1 MTLRISWTLVF
12 ALLIACPAALG
23 QVRSEAFPGVDACAQ
38 INAAMQSLPA
48 SGGVI
53 DARAYSGTQICGSN
67 PFIVP
72 NFSGTLGAVSS
83 GDITVSGGSPAPA
96 WTAAQN
102 GGALYCTGGTGGP
115 VFLGVVAGVNTV
127 TGTSLNL
134 TAGAAAPCN
143 HTPNNYIITAKS
155 GVLLLG
161 NAVYQA
167 ELGYATLG
175 PKQSRSLVSESCP
188 GCPYSSVRSPL
199 STLP

>member
-38 INAAMQSLPA
+38 INAAVQSSPA

-102 GGALYCTGGTGGP
+102 GGALHSTGGTGGP

-127 TGTSLNL
+127 TGTSL
-134 TAGAAAPCN
+134 
-143 HTPNNYIITAKS
+143 
-155 GVLLLG
+155 
-161 NAVYQA
+161 
-167 ELGYATLG
+167 ELNGG
-175 PKQSRSLVSESCP
+175 RSR
-188 GCPYSSVRSPL
+188 PL
-199 STLP
+199 